1 MGEKI
6 GFVGVGAMGSAL
18 LKGLINGGVNPDKI
32 IATDVTEDKLH
43 EAAGKYGFEA
53 VADAIDVA
61 VAARIIFLA
70 VKPQD
75 MKNMLKSIASAVTDE
90 HLLVSVAA
98 GISTK
103 DIEKRFD
110 CNVGVIRVM
119 PNTPCLVAEGAMAL
133 SGGKNV
139 RDEDLKLVSSWLAE
153 IGMVR
158 VVPEKLM
165 DAVTGLSGSGPAY
178 VYSFIEALSDG
189 GVLAGLPRELAA
201 ELAVQT
207 VLGSAK
213 MVMETGM
220 HPAVL
225 REMVTSP
232 GGTTAAGLLELEA
245 GGVRTAAIKA
255 VHAAA
260 ERSKELGS

>member
-32 IATDVTEDKLH
+32 IATDVTEDKLQ

-53 VADAIDVA
+53 AADAMEVA

-110 CNVGVIRVM
+110 SKVGVIRVM
-119 PNTPCLVAEGAMAL
+119 PNTPCLVGEGAMAV

-189 GVLAGLPRELAA
+189 GVLAGLPRDLAT

-255 VHAAA
+255 VRAAA